1 MNNINISA
9 IPEDRLFSTC
19 DQDDYFLQF
28 LIGNDNEC
36 ADILRDLIGMFQV
49 NQKLSSCQQK
59 YDGTYYT
66 VLFVGLDDVVPLL
79 VAVDIPNR
87 RFASM
92 DYGVEIT
99 PDSVNDFVKKFQLND
114 LKFRVISEEGV
125 ENSEHL

>member
-1 MNNINISA
+1 M
-9 IPEDRLFSTC
+9 T
-19 DQDDYFLQF
+19 
-28 LIGNDNEC
+28 
-36 ADILRDLIGMFQV
+36 V
-49 NQKLSSCQQK
+49 H
-59 YDGTYYT
+59 YT